1 MAYDTKLEERIKGN
15 LKGTRGLIEKKMFG
29 GVGFMIRGNMACGV
43 MKDDLIVRFDPDQHN
58 QIIKRAHVKPFMAT
72 RGKPMSG
79 LILVEP
85 EGCKTDKALNEWIQ
99 MGVEFAKTLPP
110 K

>member
-1 MAYDTKLEERIKGN
+1 MAYDTKLEERIQEK
-15 LKGTRGLIEKKMFG
+15 LKGTRGLVEKKMFG

-72 RGKPMSG
+72 RGKPMAG
-79 LILVEP
+79 WILIEP
-85 EGCKTDKALNEWIQ
+85 EGCKTDKALGSWIE